1 LRTPGLFCGGCAFL
15 QGVFKPGFFALI
27 HIMKMNIFNYYRS
40 HMFKNEQPSAFLI
53 TKYALEN
60 DCLTIADIDLLIFD
74 SLFNAILFENIVNGF
89 NAFQLLS
96 I

>member
-1 LRTPGLFCGGCAFL
+1 
-15 QGVFKPGFFALI
+15 
-27 HIMKMNIFNYYRS
+27 
-40 HMFKNEQPSAFLI
+40 MFKNEQPSAFLI